1 MIEKWP
7 IEIVRLLVYFKDL
20 QGRVAIDSAT
30 KNIRAA
36 LEKRIL
42 FLGRFELVE
51 GPVLHKSPTSVVIK
65 ATDRGAEDEC
75 RKAFKDVLKKE
86 EPPNDQRSSVGK
98 VGFKSLLQKLG
109 IRSEEKSLNDQ
120 HSSVGKVGFK
130 SLLQKLGIRSEE
142 KSLTEELFEKWDSDN
157 DGRISEE
164 ECVKMCKS
172 VRDNGRPREVVL
184 KFMRNREQFQRE
196 IESRKLDF
204 DSKYVIGIIHYYSH
218 DTHEAF
224 AGALKLFSNHGDVA
238 LGDYKHLV
246 VMPLADRNLDT
257 IFRSERPDKVNN
269 RLRIKDQELADENSR
284 LTDRLTDA
292 LGRAENDNRPTVK
305 SQSVAECCAIS

>member
-1 MIEKWP
+1 
-7 IEIVRLLVYFKDL
+7 
-20 QGRVAIDSAT
+20 
-30 KNIRAA
+30 
-36 LEKRIL
+36 
-42 FLGRFELVE
+42 
-51 GPVLHKSPTSVVIK
+51 
-65 ATDRGAEDEC
+65 
-75 RKAFKDVLKKE
+75 
-86 EPPNDQRSSVGK
+86 
-98 VGFKSLLQKLG
+98 
-109 IRSEEKSLNDQ
+109 
-120 HSSVGKVGFK
+120 
-130 SLLQKLGIRSEE
+130 
-142 KSLTEELFEKWDSDN
+142 
-157 DGRISEE
+157 
-164 ECVKMCKS
+164 
-172 VRDNGRPREVVL
+172 
-184 KFMRNREQFQRE
+184 MRNREQFQRE

-292 LGRAENDNRPTVK
+292 LGRAEELADENSRLTDRLTDALGRAENDNRPTVK